1 MGKLMGLPG
10 RPTLMAIVQE
20 YGITQRQGVDPVSR
34 RTACVIADLSRG
46 LVEIHSGPVLIH
58 AGKGRGQLLRQQC
71 IEQRGQGRQRFELI
85 EQGLVVELL
94 IAGEGVA
101 LVFEHVTC
109 DGLKVQFDF
118 AGVHHGL
125 AL

>member
-1 MGKLMGLPG
+1 
-10 RPTLMAIVQE
+10 MAIVQE
-20 YGITQRQGVDPVSR
+20 HGITQRQGVDPVSR
-34 RTACVIADLSRG
+34 RTACVIADLSRS
-46 LVEIHSGPVLIH
+46 LVEIHPGTALIH
-58 AGKGRGQLLRQQC
+58 AGKGCGQLLRQQC
-71 IEQRGQGRQRFELI
+71 IEQRGKGRQRFELI

-101 LVFEHVTC
+101 LVFEHVTG
-109 DGLKVQFDF
+109 DGLKVQLDF